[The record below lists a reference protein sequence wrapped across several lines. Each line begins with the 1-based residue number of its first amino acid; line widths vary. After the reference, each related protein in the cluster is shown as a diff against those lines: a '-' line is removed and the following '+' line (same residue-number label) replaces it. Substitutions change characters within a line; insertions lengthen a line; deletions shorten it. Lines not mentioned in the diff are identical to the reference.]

1 MNNDMK
7 SKYDWSSVP
16 KWVKFLAKL
25 KNGKCYGFDHEPFI
39 GVNGWTMEYLGH
51 CEKVKVK
58 VRFKG
63 DWEDSLESRPNKFY

>member
-1 MNNDMK
+1 MK
-7 SKYDWSSVP
+7 SKYDWPSVP

-25 KNGKCYGFDHEPFI
+25 KNGECYGFDYKPFI
-39 GVNGWTMEYLGH
+39 SVNGWTMEYFGH